1 MPIDRLLQ
9 WLKTLNIDIA
19 ADATHPD
26 GRRVVTVTA
35 QLPFPSTRRVWYPVV
50 LSKGQTNVANEEIE
64 ALLRHC
70 WHAEQEVP
78 KFPAGAAAG
87 KSNGPTKA
95 AMNTV
100 KRVRASEENPG

>member
-1 MPIDRLLQ
+1 LQ
-9 WLKTLNIDIA
+9 WLKSLNIDIA

-35 QLPFPSTRRVWYPVV
+35 QLPFPSTRRVWYPIV
-50 LSKGQTNVANEEIE
+50 LSKGQTDVANKEIE

-70 WHAEQEVP
+70 WHAEQEIP
-78 KFPAGAAAG
+78 KFPAAAAS

-100 KRVRASEENPG
+100 KRVRGQHE